1 MFTKL
6 YSNVMLRTAFIN
18 LFTGVNDK
26 KIMEY
31 GFYLFII
38 LFCRGSGVT
47 LYKFIGLY
55 IPAFILLLRI
65 FMTNRIYI
73 FWRSPIFIFLICF
86 FFSGILSTLFAIH
99 PLDSLIYFE
108 KYHLR
113 SVVIFIIIV
122 TIFNS
127 EKMLDKLLKVLA
139 LSCILSIIT
148 EYAQVINTIMLVGDI
163 RYTNISSEAYALLY
177 LLPFIYIATV
187 SSNKRMSKNPWQLI
201 ALLSMLG
208 VFLGGSRTAM
218 LGLIAFISVLAI
230 FSGWKIRVSLFFAVI
245 LVLLVFAV
253 IPAKYAKGHYKVGF
267 DAQGRTNLT
276 KDYFFSAREHKL
288 GVGLDMDSVYR
299 AQAEA
304 HIARTG
310 NPLVPH
316 RGDPI
321 YHAQKPHGLYTLV
334 VVTQG
339 FPGLF
344 IFVILIII
352 SAANIKKR
360 ISCKMPLKHRVI
372 GVALLSHII
381 GVFMVTALQRNYPM
395 MNLGVLLGIIVV
407 YLNITKKYEQTFDM
421 NKIN

>member
-1 MFTKL
+1 
-6 YSNVMLRTAFIN
+6 MLRTAFIN

-187 SSNKRMSKNPWQLI
+187 SSNKRMS
-201 ALLSMLG
+201 
-208 VFLGGSRTAM
+208 
-218 LGLIAFISVLAI
+218 
-230 FSGWKIRVSLFFAVI
+230 
-245 LVLLVFAV
+245 
-253 IPAKYAKGHYKVGF
+253 Y
-267 DAQGRTNLT
+267 
-276 KDYFFSAREHKL
+276 
-288 GVGLDMDSVYR
+288 
-299 AQAEA
+299 
-304 HIARTG
+304 
-310 NPLVPH
+310 
-316 RGDPI
+316 
-321 YHAQKPHGLYTLV
+321 
-334 VVTQG
+334 
-339 FPGLF
+339 
-344 IFVILIII
+344 
-352 SAANIKKR
+352 
-360 ISCKMPLKHRVI
+360 
-372 GVALLSHII
+372 
-381 GVFMVTALQRNYPM
+381 
-395 MNLGVLLGIIVV
+395 
-407 YLNITKKYEQTFDM
+407 
-421 NKIN
+421 